1 MDKTEARNI
10 LKTIQD
16 ECNSHNN
23 CKECAFY
30 EAAYGCV
37 AECNPFAYNLEDF
50 KEG

>member
-23 CKECAFY
+23 CDD
-30 EAAYGCV
+30 CV
-37 AECNPFAYNLEDF
+37 FCNGHACICEVVPYAYNLEDLE
-50 KEG
+50 EG